1 MHQSWLPADYS
12 KKSTLDSLDMEE
24 DIPDA
29 AAFCVS
35 RDPHRKKIGK
45 TVCIHYEDAEEELGL
60 VRIR

>member
-1 MHQSWLPADYS
+1 
-12 KKSTLDSLDMEE
+12 MEE